1 MKQACILN
9 VDDREVNRY
18 IRSQILRA
26 AGYKTIEAT
35 TGREALEKAVFER
48 PDLVLLDVHLP
59 DISGLEVCRLIK
71 SDHRTSS
78 VMVLQLSASAV
89 EFTDAIRGL
98 DQGADDYMIEPV
110 EPELLL
116 AKVRSILRLRA
127 AEQSLRQTNE
137 DLKQFAF
144 AVSHDLQEPLRTL
157 ASYAQLLD
165 RRYRE
170 QLDSTADYYLSSI
183 IDGAIRMSQLISDLL
198 IYARLSAEIDVA
210 PELVNLD
217 DVVQHVLELN
227 EPLIAE
233 TAADV
238 TCDSLPCIEGHR
250 ARITQVFTNLV
261 SNALKYRRPGVP
273 PKVAI
278 TVRRQGSDW
287 LFAVSDNG
295 VGFDQ
300 AHAESIFGVFR
311 RLHGREVPGSGI
323 GLATCK
329 SVVERSGGRIWAE
342 SQQGQG
348 STFLFTW
355 PVAAVK
361 AEGSAGVSG

>member
-1 MKQACILN
+1 MKRARILN

-18 IRSQILRA
+18 IRSQILHA
-26 AGYKTIEAT
+26 AGYETIEAG
-35 TGREALEKAVFER
+35 TGREALEKTVFER

-71 SDHRTSS
+71 SDQRTSG
-78 VMVLQLSASAV
+78 VMILQLSASAV

-98 DQGADDYMIEPV
+98 DQGADDYLIEPV

-157 ASYAQLLD
+157 ASYAQLFE

-170 QLDSTADYYLSSI
+170 QLDTTADLYLSSI
-183 IDGAIRMSQLISDLL
+183 IDGAIRMSQLINDLL
-198 IYARLSAEIDVA
+198 IYARLSAEMDVT

-217 DVVQHVLELN
+217 DIVRQVAELN

-233 TAADV
+233 TSAEI
-238 TCDSLPCIEGHR
+238 TCESLPSVEGNP
-250 ARITQVFTNLV
+250 ARIMQVFTNLV
-261 SNALKYRRPGVP
+261 GNALKYRRPGVP

-278 TVRRQGSDW
+278 SVRRQGSEW

-295 VGFDQ
+295 MGFDQ

-311 RLHGREVPGSGI
+311 RLHGRDVPGSGI

-329 SVVERSGGRIWAE
+329 SVVERAGGRIWAE
-342 SQQGQG
+342 SQQGEG
-348 STFLFTW
+348 STFRFTW
-355 PVAAVK
+355 PVGVANK
-361 AEGSAGVSG
+361 DNSAGVTG